1 MTNDISNEYSNTNLS
16 DLKSRLVYL
25 ADTLRTFDVIATRI
39 RTGLSSDQLPNPVF
53 RHHDIVGSTDG
64 SDNDWDTPVRTN
76 YDIQTTL

>member
-1 MTNDISNEYSNTNLS
+1 MSHHANTHSNLS

-39 RTGLSSDQLPNPVF
+39 RTGLSSDQLPDPVF

-64 SDNDWDTPVRTN
+64 TNND
-76 YDIQTTL
+76 

>member
-1 MTNDISNEYSNTNLS
+1 MNHDANTHSNLS

-39 RTGLSSDQLPNPVF
+39 RSGLSSDELPDPVF

-64 SDNDWDTPVRTN
+64 SNHD
-76 YDIQTTL
+76 

>member
-1 MTNDISNEYSNTNLS
+1 MTNEYSNTDTSNDLS

-64 SDNDWDTPVRTN
+64 ANHD
-76 YDIQTTL
+76 

>member
-1 MTNDISNEYSNTNLS
+1 MSHHANTHSNLS

-39 RTGLSSDQLPNPVF
+39 RTGLSSDQLPDPVF

-64 SDNDWDTPVRTN
+64 SNND
-76 YDIQTTL
+76 

>member
-1 MTNDISNEYSNTNLS
+1 MPNDIPHDTNTSNTNLS

-39 RTGLSSDQLPNPVF
+39 RTGLSSDELPNPVF

-64 SDNDWDTPVRTN
+64 ANHD
-76 YDIQTTL
+76 